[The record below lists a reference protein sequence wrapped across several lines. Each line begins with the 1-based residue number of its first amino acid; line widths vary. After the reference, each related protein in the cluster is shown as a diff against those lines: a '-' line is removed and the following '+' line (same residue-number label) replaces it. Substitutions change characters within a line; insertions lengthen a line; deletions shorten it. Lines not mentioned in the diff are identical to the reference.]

1 MIGRVCRAHGLRRHP
16 VARNALLSV
25 LPRPA
30 SKDGGKENKIK
41 EKEKEKE
48 RKEKE
53 KEKKNK
59 MKKKAQHRALPRVP
73 LATDGRHGRQT

>member
-1 MIGRVCRAHGLRRHP
+1 M
-16 VARNALLSV
+16 ARNALLSV

-30 SKDGGKENKIK
+30 SKDGHKGKVKKRK
-41 EKEKEKE
+41 EKKRKEKKRKE
-48 RKEKE
+48 KEKE

-59 MKKKAQHRALPRVP
+59 MKKKTQHRALPRVP

>member
-1 MIGRVCRAHGLRRHP
+1 M
-16 VARNALLSV
+16 ARNALLSV

-30 SKDGGKENKIK
+30 SKDGQRKEKKRKEKKRK

-48 RKEKE
+48 KKKKRKE